1 MHVNEK
7 GDISLPYFF
16 LPQINDID
24 ALLKIVEDVVDDIS
38 LWIDEDPSNM
48 FVFI

>member
-7 GDISLPYFF
+7 DDFSLPYFF
-16 LPQINDID
+16 LPQIDYID
-24 ALLKIVEDVVDDIS
+24 TLLKIVEDVVDNIS